1 MQHTA
6 YLSLGSNLG
15 EREACLDQAVRI
27 LEERAGKLLS
37 RSAFYYSDPW
47 GFSSDHRFANI
58 CIALQTELA
67 PIELLDVTQ
76 AVERQ
81 LGRTAKSKG
90 GVYADRVIDI
100 DLILIDDLVI
110 ADDRLTLPHP
120 LMQER
125 LFVLEPLAAI
135 APELR
140 HPVLQKSIVELI
152 NLLIK

>member
-58 CIALQTELA
+58 CIALQTELP

-81 LGRTAKSKG
+81 LGRTAKSAG

-140 HPVLQKSIVELI
+140 HPVLQKSIAELI

>member
-15 EREACLDQAVRI
+15 EREAYLDQAVRI

-81 LGRTAKSKG
+81 LGRTAKSAD

>member
-81 LGRTAKSKG
+81 LGRTAKSAD

-140 HPVLQKSIVELI
+140 HPVLQKSIAELI